1 MRWGQGA
8 ALSGVSNA
16 MSSLTHAVK
25 LKAGMVREKRLV
37 FAGIDAAGR
46 ESPPRNGAAITSWM
60 MTTIVLVLLRSMNR
74 CLYCESPPRNSA
86 AVLSWMLGRDRC
98 CYGSPCSVP

>member
-25 LKAGMVREKRLV
+25 LKAGMVKEKRLV

-46 ESPPRNGAAITSWM
+46 ESPPRNSAA
-60 MTTIVLVLLRSMNR
+60 VLLDVGPRSLLLRVALLRSMNR
-74 CLYCESPPRNSA
+74 SLVVA
-86 AVLSWMLGRDRC
+86 AVTSWMLDHNRLL
-98 CYGSPCSVP
+98 Y

>member
-25 LKAGMVREKRLV
+25 LKAGMVRKEKLV
-37 FAGIDAAGR
+37 FAGLNAAGR
-46 ESPPRNGAAITSWM
+46 ESPPRHAVAAASWVSD
-60 MTTIVLVLLRSMNR
+60 TTV
-74 CLYCESPPRNSA
+74 
-86 AVLSWMLGRDRC
+86 AVALIAL
-98 CYGSPCSVP
+98 